1 MAVILITGGAGYIGS
16 HVNKLLNSMGQ
27 ETVVCDSLVTGHRDF
42 LRWGEFFKADLGDR
56 DALNRL
62 FRVREISAVMHFAA
76 FISVGESVADP
87 HKYYLNNL
95 RNTINLLDAMRAHEV
110 GTMIFSSTAA
120 VYGEPRQ
127 KIITEDHP
135 LAPMSPYAHSKAMI
149 EQIIGDYTEAYGM
162 KQVSLRY
169 FNAAG
174 ADADL
179 EIGERHKPETH
190 LIPLVLEC
198 ALGLRKEIEIY
209 GTDYPTPDGTC
220 IRDYIHV
227 SDLAQAHSKALD
239 YIKGGGESR
248 AFNLGNGK
256 GFSVR
261 QVIDMAEKVTGKK
274 IKVKESGRRP
284 GDSPILVG
292 GSKPAQ
298 EILGWKPEQAKL
310 EKIIESAWK
319 WHQKDLLPQEETE
332 EK

>member
-1 MAVILITGGAGYIGS
+1 MAVVLITGGAGYIGS
-16 HVNKLLNSMGQ
+16 HVNKLLNSLGQ
-27 ETVVCDSLVTGHRDF
+27 STVVCDSLVTGHRDF

-62 FRVREISAVMHFAA
+62 FRVREVSAVMHFAS

-110 GTMIFSSTAA
+110 ETMIFSSTAA
-120 VYGEPRQ
+120 VYGEPKQ
-127 KIITEDHP
+127 KVITEGHALNP
-135 LAPMSPYAHSKAMI
+135 ISPYARSKVMI
-149 EQIIGDYTEAYGM
+149 EQIMNDYTEAYGM

-174 ADADL
+174 ADSDL

-190 LIPLVLEC
+190 LIPLLIEC
-198 ALGLRKEIEIY
+198 ALGLRDEIEIF
-209 GTDYPTPDGTC
+209 GTDYSTPDGTC

-227 SDLAQAHSKALD
+227 SDLAQAHVNALD
-239 YIKGGGESR
+239 YLKGGGESR

-261 QVIDMAEKVTGKK
+261 QVIETVEKVTGKK
-274 IKVKESGRRP
+274 IKVKESERRP
-284 GDSPILVG
+284 GDSPVLVG
-292 GSKPAQ
+292 GSKLAKST
-298 EILGWKPEQAKL
+298 LGWKPTQAKL
-310 EKIIESAWK
+310 EKIVNSAWE
-319 WHQKDLLPQEETE
+319 WHQKDLLPQEEPE
-332 EK
+332 E